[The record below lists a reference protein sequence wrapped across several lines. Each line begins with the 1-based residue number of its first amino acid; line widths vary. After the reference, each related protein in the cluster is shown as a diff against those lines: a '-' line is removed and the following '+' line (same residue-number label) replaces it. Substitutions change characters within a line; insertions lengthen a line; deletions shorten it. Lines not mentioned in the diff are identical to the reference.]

1 MSRRDVKKELMKFV
15 RREVKEKGADW
26 GELRRVKRHIV
37 VKKGL
42 PNVPSLVLKSDSGLS
57 YMAIIQW
64 RKELRLY
71 LFDVEGKTLHGQSY
85 YQNYQDLQE
94 VYKDIRGKS
103 KKVSRYPP
111 AEKLIT
117 QSQRNYELDRRFQ
130 KIWVRIAKF
139 FQVSKSHR
147 RNRPLIKGINQKD
160 ASGIFGTKHEEGFI
174 HIPFQSQNLGVIFT
188 YYSIYFILP
197 SSIRQNEVLAEAL
210 ALKLLT
216 SFKQYKH
223 VSLMKNRNSF
233 EIIHKMEAWNSL
245 KHKDVFNV
253 LKKVLYY
260 YDCSWETQDF
270 ISLVNLPLDLVKNLS
285 RPNLSELF
293 YQLFLISQN
302 EDYLTLANFLG
313 LPFSVEYNIPKIM
326 SKKESFLFFG
336 WLKSWQ
342 FSKVLPYLQQQSLTL
357 TKGQIR
363 AIEEAQNFQY
373 ANVLQ
378 VELTTKGIFDIKNK
392 ADLPIILTSAIQI
405 FPDGTETSI
414 SFQRVTLQANST
426 ILFDL
431 NSLDIKVQSPI
442 RIQYSL
448 VKSPDK
454 ISHPVFSGTLV
465 I

>member
-26 GELRRVKRHIV
+26 GELRRVKHHIV

-85 YQNYQDLQE
+85 YQSYQNLQE

-117 QSQRNYELDRRFQ
+117 LSQRNYELDKRFQ
-130 KIWVRIAKF
+130 KVWVRIAKF

-160 ASGIFGTKHEEGFI
+160 AGGIFGTKQEEGFI
-174 HIPFQSQNLGVIFT
+174 HIPFQSPNLGAIFA
-188 YYSIYFILP
+188 YYSIYFFLP

-223 VSLMKNRNSF
+223 EPIMKNRNSF

-245 KHKDVFNV
+245 KNTDVFNI
-253 LKKVLYY
+253 LKKVSLYY
-260 YDCSWETQDF
+260 DSSWGTQDF
-270 ISLVNLPLDLVKNLS
+270 ISLVNLPLNLIRNPS
-285 RPNLSELF
+285 RQRLPKIF
-293 YQLFLISQN
+293 CQLFLISQN
-302 EDYLTLANFLG
+302 EDFINLANFLG
-313 LPFSVEYNIPKIM
+313 LPFGFECTIPQKI
-326 SKKESFLFFG
+326 SEKESFSLFG

-342 FSKVLPYLQQQSLTL
+342 FSKVLPYLQQKSLTL

-363 AIEEAQNFQY
+363 AIEEALNFQY
-373 ANVLQ
+373 TNVLQ
-378 VELTTKGIFDIKNK
+378 VELTTEGIFNIKNK
-392 ADLPIILTSAIQI
+392 SDLPIILTSAIQI
-405 FPDGTETSI
+405 FPDGTESGLA
-414 SFQRVTLQANST
+414 FQKVTLQANST
-426 ILFDL
+426 YILDL
-431 NSLDIKVQSPI
+431 NSLDIKGQSPI
-442 RIQYSL
+442 RFRYLL
-448 VKSPDK
+448 VKSPEE